1 MLIKIKRRRI
11 IPLLCLFF
19 LACGYRFP
27 GGGNLPNGVE
37 KVFIEIFENR
47 TNETGLENII
57 TGDLIYEFIR
67 NKKETNRDEADA
79 ILSGVCESMRIETI
93 ARKDVL
99 TAEERRVIIIV
110 DLQLTGSDG
119 RVIWSEK
126 DMRGN
131 EAYDVSANKQETEI
145 NRRFAITLISKRLAE
160 RVYSRLTDDF

>member
-27 GGGNLPNGVE
+27 GGGNLPTGVN

-57 TGDLIYEFIR
+57 TRDLIYEFTR
-67 NKKETNRDEADA
+67 NKKWTTRDKADA
-79 ILSGVCESMRIETI
+79 VLSGVCESMRIETI

-99 TAEERRVIIIV
+99 TGEERRVIITV
-110 DLQLTGSDG
+110 ALRLTDLDG
-119 RVIWSEK
+119 GVVWSEK
-126 DMRGN
+126 GMSGN
-131 EAYDVSANKQETEI
+131 EAYDVSANKQETDL
-145 NRRFAITLISKRLAE
+145 NRRFAITLISTRLAQ

>member
-11 IPLLCLFF
+11 IPLLGLFF

-27 GGGNLPNGVE
+27 GGGNLPTGVE

-57 TGDLIYEFIR
+57 TRDLIYEFTR
-67 NKKETNRDEADA
+67 NKKVTTRNEADA

-99 TAEERRVIIIV
+99 TAEERRVIITV

-119 RVIWSEK
+119 RGIWSEK
-126 DMRGN
+126 GMSGN
-131 EAYDVSANKQETEI
+131 EAYDVSANKQETER
-145 NRRFAITLISKRLAE
+145 NRRVAITLISKRLSE